1 MGLLQKLSF
10 LNLFYKAIN
19 MTLEKLEEELEDTE
33 LVKKEYRE
41 KKEVMDQK
49 EIIAKAVNFTNE
61 ARKQYGELIKSVL
74 IFGSAVKGTLVK
86 GSDIDLWV
94 ILDDTTA
101 KASEDL
107 NKIIDHLYLISH
119 ELKDLHIQV
128 HTLTEFWQS
137 IRLGSPE
144 FVNFLR
150 YGLAIYD
157 TGFIKPIQRM
167 LQLGLIP
174 PSEEAIALKSR
185 AAEARYRKIKL
196 DIKSM
201 IFELRY
207 TATDIIQATVMYF
220 YKKQPDQKAIPEFL
234 EKLVKAKKLEK
245 DYIDKFKELDKL
257 WKDIDHKVI
266 EEVTTEHLQKALNI
280 TKEIIDRMKKL
291 LPKDYL
297 GEELP
302 EV

>member
-1 MGLLQKLSF
+1 MP
-10 LNLFYKAIN
+10 
-19 MTLEKLEEELEDTE
+19 LEKLEEELEDTE

-41 KKEVMDQK
+41 KKEIMDQK
-49 EIIAKAVNFTNE
+49 EIIAKAVKFTDE

-86 GSDIDLWV
+86 GSDIDVWV
-94 ILDDTTA
+94 ILDDTAT

-119 ELKDLHIQV
+119 ELKDLHVQV

-144 FVNFLR
+144 FANFLR

-174 PSEEAIALKSR
+174 PSEETIALKSR
-185 AAEARYRKIKL
+185 TAEARYRKIKL

-207 TATDIIQATVMYF
+207 TATDIIQAAVMHF
-220 YKKQPDQKAIPEFL
+220 YKQQPDQKAIPEFL

-245 DYIDKFKELDKL
+245 VYIEKFNELDKL
-257 WKDIDHKVI
+257 WKDIDHKI
-266 EEVTTEHLQKALNI
+266 IKEVTTDHLNRALI
-280 TKEIIDRMKKL
+280 LAKEFIDRFKKL
-291 LPKDYL
+291 LPKDIL

-302 EV
+302 EIE

>member
-1 MGLLQKLSF
+1 MS
-10 LNLFYKAIN
+10 
-19 MTLEKLEEELEDTE
+19 LEKLEEELEDTG
-33 LVKKEYRE
+33 LVKKEYQE
-41 KKEVMDQK
+41 KKEIIDQK
-49 EIIAKAVNFTNE
+49 EIIAKAVKFTDE

-86 GSDIDLWV
+86 GSDIDVWV
-94 ILDDTTA
+94 ILDDTAT

-119 ELKDLHIQV
+119 ELKDIHVQV

-174 PSEEAIALKSR
+174 PSEETIALKSR

-220 YKKQPDQKAIPEFL
+220 YKQQPDQKAIPKFL
-234 EKLVKAKKLEK
+234 ERLVKERKLEK
-245 DYIDKFKELDKL
+245 NYIEMFNELDKL

-266 EEVTTEHLQKALNI
+266 TEVTTEHLNKAL
-280 TKEIIDRMKKL
+280 TLAKEIIDRFKKF
-291 LPKDYL
+291 LPKDVI
-297 GEELP
+297 GDELP
-302 EV
+302 ETE